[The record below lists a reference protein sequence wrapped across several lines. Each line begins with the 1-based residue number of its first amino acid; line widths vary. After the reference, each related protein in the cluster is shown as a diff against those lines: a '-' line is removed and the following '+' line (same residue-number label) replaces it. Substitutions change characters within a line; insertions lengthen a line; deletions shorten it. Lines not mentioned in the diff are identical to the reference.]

1 MWDVEPTLVWRVK
14 RDGKWRYEKARWAH
28 VEPGLIRIEY
38 PRPPVTESDETEGES
53 E

>member
-14 RDGKWRYEKARWAH
+14 RNGKWRYEKARWAI
-28 VEPGLIRIEY
+28 VDRNLVAIEFPVPDY
-38 PRPPVTESDETEGES
+38 PESDES